1 MTKVT
6 TSDIKK
12 LRELSGV
19 GVQDAQ
25 IALKETDGDIGKAI
39 HLLRKKGAVKAVK
52 KSSRTASQGLIES
65 YVHGGKV
72 GVLVEVNCETD
83 FVAKTDDFK
92 NFVHDLSLQI
102 AASAPVYITK
112 EQVDVSEL
120 ENEKEIIAEQMKGE
134 KKSAKI
140 LETIITGKLE
150 KYYEAVCLME
160 QPTIKDPKI
169 KVKELLTD
177 LVNKLGEN
185 IVIARFIRYQLGEE
199 K

>member
-134 KKSAKI
+134 KKSAKM

-185 IVIARFIRYQLGEE
+185 IVIARFTRYQLGEE

>member
-39 HLLRKKGAVKAVK
+39 DLLRKKGAVKAVK

-134 KKSAKI
+134 KKSAKM

>member
-134 KKSAKI
+134 KKSAKM

>member
-65 YVHGGKV
+65 YVHGGK
-72 GVLVEVNCETD
+72 GGGLVAANCETD

-134 KKSAKI
+134 KKSAKM

-160 QPTIKDPKI
+160 QPNIKDPKI

-185 IVIARFIRYQLGEE
+185 IVIAIFIRYHLGEE

>member
-134 KKSAKI
+134 KKSAQM

>member
-65 YVHGGKV
+65 YVHGGKI

-83 FVAKTDDFK
+83 FVARTDDFK
-92 NFVHDLSLQI
+92 NFVHEIAIHI
-102 AASAPVYITK
+102 AAAAPLYVK
-112 EQVDVSEL
+112 NEDVPE
-120 ENEKEIIAEQMKGE
+120 EIIAKEREIAAEQARAE
-134 KKSAKI
+134 
-140 LETIITGKLE
+140 GK
-150 KYYEAVCLME
+150 
-160 QPTIKDPKI
+160 P
-169 KVKELLTD
+169 
-177 LVNKLGEN
+177 EN
-185 IVIARFIRYQLGEE
+185 V
-199 K
+199 

>member
-92 NFVHDLSLQI
+92 NFVHDLALQI
-102 AASAPVYITK
+102 AAADPTCVSR
-112 EQVDVSEL
+112 EQVD
-120 ENEKEIIAEQMKGE
+120 A
-134 KKSAKI
+134 
-140 LETIITGKLE
+140 
-150 KYYEAVCLME
+150 
-160 QPTIKDPKI
+160 
-169 KVKELLTD
+169 
-177 LVNKLGEN
+177 N
-185 IVIARFIRYQLGEE
+185 I
-199 K
+199 

>member
-6 TSDIKK
+6 TNDIKK

-25 IALKETDGDIGKAI
+25 IALKETDGDITKAI
-39 HLLRKKGAVKAVK
+39 DILRKKGAVKAVK
-52 KSSRTASQGLIES
+52 KSSRSTSQGLIES

-83 FVAKTDDFK
+83 FVAKTEDFK

-102 AASAPVYITK
+102 AASAPSYVTK
-112 EQVDVSEL
+112 EQVPVSEL
-120 ENEKEIIAEQMKGE
+120 DHEKEILAEQMKGDKKPAEMLE
-134 KKSAKI
+134 K
-140 LETIITGKLE
+140 IIAGKLE
-150 KYYEAVCLME
+150 KYYESVCLLE

-169 KVKELLTD
+169 KVKQLLTD
-177 LVNKLGEN
+177 LINKLGEN
-185 IVIARFIRYQLGEE
+185 IVISRFTRYQLGEE